1 VEGEVKK
8 RNIHQPPLLYALF
21 SVFLCLAC
29 LVITCPAGPSKE
41 RIILKDLSRPVEII
55 QDRWG
60 ISHIYAS
67 TEKDLFFAQGFNVAG
82 DRLFQLE
89 IWRRQATG
97 TLAEIV
103 GARAL
108 RHDIGARLLKA
119 RVDIKKELSHY
130 HPRGEEIIGS
140 FVQGINAYIDLAAAA
155 PSLLPVEFRL
165 LGIKPGTW
173 TPEVVVSRHNG
184 LFRNARDEVAL
195 ARLGEI
201 MGFDQLGNL
210 LDLHPGEPILKAD
223 KELDLASI
231 PARVLELYLS
241 SRRPPEFVPDDIVN
255 PANRKSQRPQP
266 AFPSLDFPSCFFPDL
281 GQIGSNNWV
290 LSGKRTL
297 SGQPFLANDPHRQ
310 QQIPS
315 LRYWIHLNGP
325 GWNVIGGG
333 EPALPGVSI
342 GHNENGAWGLT
353 IFAID
358 QEDLMVYDLNPANPN
373 EYWYDGRWEGMNV
386 ISEMIPVKGEASF
399 QADLKF
405 TRHGPVL
412 YEDEAKHKVYALR
425 AAWLDV
431 GGAPYLVSLRMDQ
444 ASTWEEFREACRYS
458 LTPSENMVWADKRG
472 NIGWQVVGAAPLRRG
487 WNGLLPVPGDGRFEW
502 NGFVPAENLPSS
514 INPAEGYI
522 ATANQDNI
530 PPGYAYPLGF
540 LWAEPYRYSRLVE
553 VLSSGKKMTLADM
566 TDLQQDVLSI
576 PARRLVPLL
585 DGLSLSNAKV
595 ERAVE
600 ILLDWDFRLTP
611 DSAAAAIYV
620 SWQRRLSETVWNL
633 YLPEKARTLFSY
645 RSLRKMIDFLMA
657 PDSKFGPEPRRGRN
671 EILLATLAEA
681 IEDLTKRFGLDMS
694 QWRYGHSKFHHIR
707 LAYPLSQAM
716 AAEWNGKYDLGP
728 LPRGGDGNTV
738 NSTSNSD
745 NQTSGASFR
754 IVVDLG
760 NWDNSLGT
768 NNPGQSGDPSSPHY
782 ADLFSLWAGGEYFPV
797 FFSRTKVESAAER
810 ILRLEPPRPEIP
822 GSLIY
827 RNPRSAGTSKKTPWP
842 LRPRSH
848 SEASAR

>member
-1 VEGEVKK
+1 MRVEGEVRK
-8 RNIHQPPLLYALF
+8 RNSSQPPSLLALF
-21 SVFLCLAC
+21 SVFLFLVC
-29 LVITCPAGPSKE
+29 LVIPCPAGPSKE
-41 RIILKDLSRPVEII
+41 RIILKGLSRPVEII
-55 QDRWG
+55 HDRWG

-67 TEKDLFFAQGFNVAG
+67 TEKDLFFAQGFNVAR

-97 TLAEIV
+97 TLAEIL

-108 RHDIGARLLKA
+108 RHDIGARLFKA
-119 RVDIKKELSHY
+119 RLDMKKELNHY

-140 FVQGINAYIDLAAAA
+140 FVQGINACIDLVAAD
-155 PSLLPVEFRL
+155 SRLLPVEFRL
-165 LGIKPGTW
+165 LGIKPGYW

-184 LFRNARDEVAL
+184 LFRNVRDEVAL

-201 MGFDQLGNL
+201 MGFDQLRNL
-210 LDLHPGEPILKAD
+210 LDLHPGEPILKAE

-231 PARVLELYLS
+231 PASVLGLYLS
-241 SRRPPEFVPDDIVN
+241 SRRPPEFEPDDIVN
-255 PANRKSQRPQP
+255 PARQKSQRSKPTLP
-266 AFPSLDFPSCFFPDL
+266 YLGFPSCFLPDPE
-281 GQIGSNNWV
+281 QMGSNNWV

-297 SGQPFLANDPHRQ
+297 SGQPLLANDPHRQ

-315 LRYWIHLNGP
+315 LRYWVQLVGP

-342 GHNENGAWGLT
+342 GHNEHGAWGLT

-358 QEDLMVYDLNPANPN
+358 QEDLMIYDLNPAKPN
-373 EYWYDGRWEGMNV
+373 EYRYDGRWERMNV
-386 ISEMIPVKGEASF
+386 IHEMIPVKGQASS

-425 AAWLDV
+425 AAWLEV
-431 GGAPYLVSLRMDQ
+431 GGAPYLASLRLDQ
-444 ASTWEEFREACRYS
+444 ARTWEEFREACRYS
-458 LTPSENMVWADKRG
+458 LTPSENMVWADRKG
-472 NIGWQVVGAAPLRRG
+472 NIGWQVAGAAPLRRG

-502 NGFVPAENLPSS
+502 KGFLPVLELPHSF
-514 INPAEGYI
+514 NPPEGYI

-530 PPGYAYPLGF
+530 PSGYPYPLGF

-553 VLSSGKKMTLADM
+553 VLSSGKKMTLADL

-576 PARRLVPLL
+576 PARQLVPLL
-585 DGLSLSNAKV
+585 DGLSSSSAKV
-595 ERAVE
+595 KRAVE

-620 SWQRRLSETVWNL
+620 SWQRRLSEIFWNF
-633 YLPEKARTLFSY
+633 YLPEKARPLFSY
-645 RSLRKMIDFLMA
+645 RSLRRMIDSLIA
-657 PDSKFGPEPRRGRN
+657 RDTKFGPEPRRNRN
-671 EILLATLAEA
+671 EILLAALAEA
-681 IEDLTKRFGLDMS
+681 IEGLTKRLGPDMS
-694 QWRYGHSKFHHIR
+694 QWRYGHSKFHHVR
-707 LAYPLSQAM
+707 LLHPLSQAM
-716 AAEWNGKYDLGP
+716 AAEWDGKYDLGP

-738 NSTSNSD
+738 NNTSNSD

-782 ADLFSLWAGGEYFPV
+782 ADLFSLWAGGKYFPV
-797 FFSRTKVESAAER
+797 SFSRTRVESAAER
-810 ILRLEPPRPEIP
+810 ILLLEPPR
-822 GSLIY
+822 
-827 RNPRSAGTSKKTPWP
+827 
-842 LRPRSH
+842 
-848 SEASAR
+848 

>member
-1 VEGEVKK
+1 VNGEMKK
-8 RNIHQPPLLYALF
+8 RNTYQPSFLYVLF
-21 SVFLCLAC
+21 SVSLFFVFLDIPCAS
-29 LVITCPAGPSKE
+29 GPSKE
-41 RIILKDLSRPVEII
+41 RIILKGLSHPVEII

-67 TEKDLFFAQGFNVAG
+67 TEKDLFFAQGFNVAR

-97 TLAEIV
+97 TLAEIL

-119 RVDIKKELSHY
+119 RVNMKKELSHY

-140 FVQGINAYIDLAAAA
+140 FVQGINAYIDLAAVD
-155 PSLLPVEFRL
+155 PRLLPVEFHL
-165 LGIKPGTW
+165 LGIKPGNW

-184 LFRNARDEVAL
+184 LFRNVRDEVAL
-195 ARLGEI
+195 ARLAEI
-201 MGFDQLGNL
+201 MGFDQLRNL
-210 LDLHPGEPILKAD
+210 LDLHPGEPILKAE
-223 KELDLASI
+223 KGLDLASI
-231 PARVLELYLS
+231 PANVLELYLS
-241 SRRPPEFVPDDIVN
+241 SRRPPEFEPDDIVN
-255 PANRKSQRPQP
+255 PANRKSQRLQSFFSNLG
-266 AFPSLDFPSCFFPDL
+266 FPYCLFPDL
-281 GQIGSNNWV
+281 GQMGSNNWV

-297 SGQPFLANDPHRQ
+297 SGQPLLANDPHRQ

-315 LRYWIHLNGP
+315 LRYWVHLVGP

-342 GHNENGAWGLT
+342 GHNEQGAWGLT

-358 QEDLMVYDLNPANPN
+358 QEDLMVYDLNPAKPN
-373 EYWYDGRWEGMNV
+373 QYWYNGRWERMNL
-386 ISEMIPVKGEASF
+386 IHEMIPVKGEVPF

-412 YEDEAKHKVYALR
+412 YEDEAKHKAYALR
-425 AAWLDV
+425 AAWLEV
-431 GGAPYLVSLRMDQ
+431 GAAPYLASLRMDQ
-444 ASTWEEFREACRYS
+444 ARTWEEFREACRYS
-458 LTPSENMVWADKRG
+458 LTPSENMVWADRIG

-487 WNGLLPVPGDGRFEW
+487 WNGLLPVSGDGRYEW
-502 NGFVPAENLPSS
+502 KGFLPVLELPHSF
-514 INPAEGYI
+514 NPPEGYI

-553 VLSSGKKMTLADM
+553 VLGSGKKMTLADM

-576 PARRLVPLL
+576 PARQLVPLL
-585 DGLSLSNAKV
+585 DGLSSPNAKV
-595 ERAVE
+595 KKAVE
-600 ILLDWDFRLTP
+600 ILLHWNFRLAP

-620 SWQRRLSETVWNL
+620 SWQRRLSEIVWSL
-633 YLPEKARTLFSY
+633 YLPEKARPLFPY

-657 PDSKFGPEPRRGRN
+657 PESQLGPDPWRSRN
-671 EILLATLAEA
+671 EILLAALAEA
-681 IEDLTKRFGLDMS
+681 IEDLTKRFGPDMS
-694 QWRYGHSKFHHIR
+694 QWRYGDGKFHHIR
-707 LAYPLSQAM
+707 LFHPLSQAM
-716 AAEWNGKYDLGP
+716 AAEWKGKYDLGA

-754 IVVDLG
+754 IVEDLG

-768 NNPGQSGDPSSPHY
+768 NNPGQSGDPLSPHY
-782 ADLFSLWAGGEYFPV
+782 ADLFSLWAGGKYFPV
-797 FFSRTKVESAAER
+797 FFSRTRVESAAER
-810 ILRLEPPRPEIP
+810 IFLLEPPD
-822 GSLIY
+822 
-827 RNPRSAGTSKKTPWP
+827 
-842 LRPRSH
+842 
-848 SEASAR
+848 